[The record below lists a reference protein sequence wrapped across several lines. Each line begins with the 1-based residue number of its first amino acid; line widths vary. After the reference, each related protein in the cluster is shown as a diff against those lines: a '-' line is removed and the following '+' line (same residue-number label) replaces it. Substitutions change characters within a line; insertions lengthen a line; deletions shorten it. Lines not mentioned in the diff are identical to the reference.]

1 MLMKRTNFKETE
13 INIFLQ
19 TIRGNANAGFDFY
32 VDHVR
37 SNEMFGGHFLRK
49 SYGRLWGHS
58 FCQRGKIK
66 AWQLTHKLSKCEF
79 NIFWQQ
85 KKPVTQSQVG
95 IS

>member
-1 MLMKRTNFKETE
+1 VIRLSGFHCIAVNEEINSMKFYELLMVMKRTNFKETE

-49 SYGRLWGHS
+49 FYSRL
-58 FCQRGKIK
+58 
-66 AWQLTHKLSKCEF
+66 
-79 NIFWQQ
+79 
-85 KKPVTQSQVG
+85 
-95 IS
+95 

>member
-1 MLMKRTNFKETE
+1 MVMKRTNFKETE

-49 SYGRLWGHS
+49 FYSRL
-58 FCQRGKIK
+58 
-66 AWQLTHKLSKCEF
+66 
-79 NIFWQQ
+79 
-85 KKPVTQSQVG
+85 
-95 IS
+95 